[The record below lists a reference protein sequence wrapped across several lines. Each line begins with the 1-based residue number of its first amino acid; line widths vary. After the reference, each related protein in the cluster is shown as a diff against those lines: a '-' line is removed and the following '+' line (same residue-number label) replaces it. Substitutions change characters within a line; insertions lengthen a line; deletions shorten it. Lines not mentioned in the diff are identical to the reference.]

1 MSECPGGNDMRDAD
15 MAEGALAGLRVV
27 DLTDDSGRFA
37 TKLLTELGADVV
49 RVTTMGSPGKTMVDP
64 VAAARG
70 GVLDWWYDGGKRRC
84 IADLD
89 TEAGRDTY
97 RQLCAAAHLVIETE
111 PPGRLASYG
120 IDHDDLLALQPM
132 LVQVSLTPFG
142 RTGPKS
148 NWVTSDLVSAAHG
161 GFMAVT
167 GLPDRPLNVWGR
179 QAYNHAGFTA
189 AIAGLSGVRAARVDG
204 HGRHFDVSIHE
215 SVTGSI
221 ENIFMQYFF
230 DDLLP
235 TMSKVAQRQ
244 GALHWLRAY
253 DLAECKTGYAMIT
266 PTPTPELFVNW
277 MVEAG
282 HEPAVAFT
290 GMDLA
295 EMLDRVDE
303 LMSCIRDFVIN
314 YDAMDLWWEAQA
326 RHCALGGVHDVP
338 AVAQVPQYEHRQ
350 LFQNAELDDTV
361 VRAPARMVVMSETP
375 ASPIKPPA
383 GDDTALDE
391 LLAEW
396 GAARAAAPSPVAA
409 PGDRLA
415 RPLEGLRIADFTWVL
430 AGPFCTRMLGD
441 LGADVIRLQNEER
454 STLVNRPDYPYYF
467 VWNRSKRSATI
478 DMKHPQALAAARR
491 LIENCDVLIE
501 NYSAGVLEAW
511 GLDYETVH
519 EWNPRLVYVTMSG
532 CGHDG
537 PWKHVISYAPTVHAL
552 CGITHLTNF
561 ADRGDVGAGF
571 SLNDH
576 LAGYSAAVTTLAAL
590 AARERTGRGQKIDM
604 AQLEIGTYCIGPALI
619 DHFANDRAAQP
630 AGNTDGLHDH
640 VPNEVYATSDGFV
653 AVSVTCDQQW
663 PSLVDI
669 VGPEFSDPAL
679 ADEQTRRQRRSE
691 IDAVLSAWASD
702 RTADEAM
709 STLQAVG
716 IPAGSVQ
723 HAGELFVDDPQ
734 HRARGFW
741 QEGEHAVFGHRHMDT
756 FPSLIDGQR
765 VGVGRLSP
773 AYLGEHNF
781 DVWTEVAGYEF
792 EEVATG
798 MAEGL
803 FS

>member
-1 MSECPGGNDMRDAD
+1 MSDAN

-37 TKLLTELGADVV
+37 TKILNELGADVV
-49 RVTTMGSPGKTMVDP
+49 RVTRAGSRGNMMVDP

-84 IADLD
+84 TTDLN
-89 TEAGRDTY
+89 TEAGRDMY
-97 RQLCAAAHLVIETE
+97 RQLSASAELIIETE

-120 IDHDDLLALQPM
+120 IDHGDLLALQPR

-148 NWVTSDLVSAAHG
+148 GWVTSDLVSAAHG

-189 AIAGLSGVRAARVDG
+189 VIAGLSGVRAARLDG

-235 TMSKVAQRQ
+235 TMPKIAQRQ

-282 HEPAVAFT
+282 HEPATEFT

-295 EMLDRVDE
+295 EMLERIDE
-303 LMSCIRDFVIN
+303 LMSCIHDFVLK
-314 YDAMDLWWEAQA
+314 YDAMELWWDAQA

-338 AVAQVPQYEHRQ
+338 AVAKIPQYEHRQ
-350 LFQNAELDDTV
+350 LFQNAELDGTV
-361 VRAPARMVVMSETP
+361 VRGPARMVVMSETP
-375 ASPIKPPA
+375 ASPLKPPA

-396 GAARAAAPSPVAA
+396 GASTAAAPSPAA
-409 PGDRLA
+409 ALSDRLA
-415 RPLEGLRIADFTWVL
+415 RPLNGLRVADFTWVL

-478 DMKHPQALAAARR
+478 DMKHPQALAAVRR

-590 AARERTGRGQKIDM
+590 EARDRTGRGQKIDM

-619 DHFANDRAAQP
+619 DHFANGRAAQP

-653 AVSVTCDQQW
+653 AVSVTCDEQW
-663 PSLVDI
+663 PPLAAVI
-669 VGPEFSDPAL
+669 GIEFGDPAL
-679 ADEQTRRQRRSE
+679 ADEETRRQRRSE
-691 IDAVLSAWASD
+691 IDSVLTTWAST
-702 RTADEAM
+702 RTADDVM
-709 STLQAVG
+709 LTLQAAGV
-716 IPAGSVQ
+716 PAGSVQ
-723 HAGELFVDDPQ
+723 HAGELFATDPQ

-741 QEGEHAVFGHRHMDT
+741 QEGNHAVFGPRHVDT
-756 FPSLIDGQR
+756 FPALIDSHR
-765 VGVGRLSP
+765 IAVDHLSP

-781 DVWTEVAGYEF
+781 DVWAEVAGYEF